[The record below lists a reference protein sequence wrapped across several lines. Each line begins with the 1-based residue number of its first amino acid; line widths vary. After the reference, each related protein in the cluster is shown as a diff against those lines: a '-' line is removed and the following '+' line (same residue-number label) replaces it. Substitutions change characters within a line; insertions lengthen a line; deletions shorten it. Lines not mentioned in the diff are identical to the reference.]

1 MKTYI
6 LIAAVFLF
14 AMPGFALAQ
23 SAQPDAI
30 QGMDMKGA
38 ATSPATQAYMQSMQ
52 GMHDKMMGMTPTN
65 DPNKDFVIMMK
76 PHHHAAVE
84 MAQAYLKYGTDP
96 TLKKMAN
103 DIISSQKKEIV
114 EMSAWQIK
122 HGMPSE

>member
-6 LIAAVFLF
+6 LIAAALLF

-23 SAQPDAI
+23 GAQPDAM

-52 GMHDKMMGMTPTN
+52 GMQDKMKGMTPTN
-65 DPNKDFVIMMK
+65 DPDKDFVIMMK
-76 PHHHAAVE
+76 PHHRAAVE
-84 MAQAYLKYGTDP
+84 MAHTYLKYGSDP

-103 DIISSQKKEIV
+103 DIVSSQKKEIA